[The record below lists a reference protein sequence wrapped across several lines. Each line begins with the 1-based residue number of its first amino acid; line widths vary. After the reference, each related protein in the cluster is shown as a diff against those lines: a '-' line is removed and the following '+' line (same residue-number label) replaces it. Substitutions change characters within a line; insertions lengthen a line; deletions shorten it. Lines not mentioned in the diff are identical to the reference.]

1 MANVFNMNQF
11 KKKDI
16 VGVLD
21 QNAGGLNTA
30 FTVRID
36 PDSAGSDIVAGTGLV
51 FVDGGANDPL
61 TGVPIVDIITDDT
74 TILSGARIYDLEKGL
89 AQPGDIVQMSF
100 KGCVQKFEAAGAL
113 NRNVAVSLV
122 NATPGTVKAVG
133 TDAQFGITLDKAA
146 AAGDIIRV
154 IVDPAAPT
162 T

>member
-21 QNAGGLNTA
+21 QNAGGLNTS
-30 FTVRID
+30 FSVRID
-36 PDSAGSDIVAGTGLV
+36 PDSAATDIVAGEGLV

-61 TGVPIVDIITDDT
+61 TGVPIVDVVAADTD
-74 TILSGARIYDLEKGL
+74 IVSGARVYDLEKGL

-100 KGCVQKFEAAGAL
+100 RGCIQKMEASAAL
-113 NRNVAVSLV
+113 NRNVGVALV
-122 NATPGTVKAVG
+122 KATPGQVQAVG
-133 TDAQFGITLDKAA
+133 TDAQFGITFDKAA
-146 AAGDIIRV
+146 ATGDIIRI
-154 IVDPAAPT
+154 IVDPAVPT